1 MTLSDEERKA
11 RRKEYERKRAQD
23 PKRKAAAKKRAQDPK
38 RKAAAKK
45 RAQSPEGKLRQK
57 KRDASPA
64 KRAYNRKRE
73 KTPER
78 KKYKKQLHR
87 NIKFTTFSV
96 YSKRHS
102 NSDIPCCRCCGEN
115 SDIRFLAMDHINGRA
130 HLPEEEK
137 NLFDV
142 PLAMWL
148 KKNNYPEGEIQ
159 ILCHN
164 CNSAKG
170 NSKDNKC
177 PHQR

>member
-1 MTLSDEERKA
+1 MTLSDEEPKVSKSK
-11 RRKEYERKRAQD
+11 RKEYER
-23 PKRKAAAKKRAQDPK
+23 KRAQDPK

-64 KRAYNRKRE
+64 KKEYNQKRD

-78 KKYKKQLHR
+78 KKYKKQLHKG
-87 NIKFTTFSV
+87 IKFKTFSV

-115 SDIRFLAMDHINGRA
+115 SNMKFLAMDHINGRA
-130 HLPEEEK
+130 HLPEKEK
-137 NLFDV
+137 NLSDV
-142 PLAMWL
+142 KLAMWL

-170 NSKDNKC
+170 NSRDNKC